1 MVVLA
6 GFPYCLAGSGG
17 DSPGFGILA
26 LMLPHGH
33 VRFMSDKAL
42 LVISVYS

>member
-6 GFPYCLAGSGG
+6 GFPYRLAGS
-17 DSPGFGILA
+17 DSHGFGILA

-33 VRFMSDKAL
+33 VRFMSDTAL
-42 LVISVYS
+42 LLISVYS